1 MKFSSIFEFSSTNTV
16 FLENFQ
22 NSSFF
27 ENKLFLNNSSYQVT
41 NFFGDNFF
49 LNNLSSNSFFLDSF
63 LFNNFFLDSFFIFN
77 FFVDSVFIY
86 NFFDYKNN
94 FLNFNSNGLFALTS
108 FSDSTSLVFLDDSD
122 LYAKS
127 LITYIDR
134 IDEMSIFR
142 NLENISSIYHYSV
155 PNVKLAYPEPFI
167 ASPSFIHSDL

>member
-1 MKFSSIFEFSSTNTV
+1 MKFSSIFEFSSTNTI

-22 NSSFF
+22 TSSFF

-49 LNNLSSNSFFLDSF
+49 LDSFFIF
-63 LFNNFFLDSFFIFN
+63 NFFLDSFFIFN
-77 FFVDSVFIY
+77 FFVDSVFIH
-86 NFFDYKNN
+86 NFFDCKNN

-122 LYAKS
+122 LYSKS

-167 ASPSFIHSDL
+167 ASPSFSHSDL